1 MILANWLRR
10 VSEEPHSSTA
20 PNRLAE
26 ALLLPWSVSMS
37 SDEPYWRPPT
47 PRSVWSFSWRL
58 MGSKPV
64 YREKCRGLVPV
75 CVIPETVSVNGESL
89 HRGSRRSLREEVCG
103 RSRKISC
110 LVVCQGGVEGS

>member
-47 PRSVWSFSWRL
+47 PRSIWSFSWRL

-64 YREKCRGLVPV
+64 SGQLPIGRPHARNRRDSSAGNTGDEVWTS
-75 CVIPETVSVNGESL
+75 IHTVWLTAFAV
-89 HRGSRRSLREEVCG
+89 
-103 RSRKISC
+103 
-110 LVVCQGGVEGS
+110 